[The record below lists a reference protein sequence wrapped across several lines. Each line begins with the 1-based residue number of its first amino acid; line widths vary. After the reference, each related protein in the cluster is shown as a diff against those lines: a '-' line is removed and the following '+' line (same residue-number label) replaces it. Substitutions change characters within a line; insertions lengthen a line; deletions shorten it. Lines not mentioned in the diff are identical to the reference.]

1 MYLLQSCPEFWQP
14 LSWQQNPQNSQLQEN
29 RRNESLYAVAVVCKN
44 RRTVGGGSAPSV
56 ESIFSVI
63 IIETFKPENESHHSQ
78 HSGVKHKEF
87 RLILRQDPLSVFAN
101 DVRIETTEGPMDYD
115 ISRVY
120 TGSLEV
126 ICNCIHEEA
135 GPYTRLGF
143 YWPDGAKIYWIDM
156 QIV

>member
-1 MYLLQSCPEFWQP
+1 MYLLQSCPQFWQP
-14 LSWQQNPQNSQLQEN
+14 LSWQQNPQNSQLQE
-29 RRNESLYAVAVVCKN
+29 VCL
-44 RRTVGGGSAPSV
+44 
-56 ESIFSVI
+56 
-63 IIETFKPENESHHSQ
+63 
-78 HSGVKHKEF
+78 EF

-115 ISRVY
+115 IS
-120 TGSLEV
+120 L

-143 YWPDGAKIYWIDM
+143 YWPNAAKIYWIDM